1 MELVL
6 KIVGGIFTVMGAIFG
21 FLGLF
26 LLYQLGFE
34 PMLIF
39 CALGGIFMAVGVG
52 LLIAQNRMRRRR
64 ARLLKEGQR
73 INADIIEIGYDT
85 RVTVNGRCPL
95 VIRCQAVNPA
105 DGCVYVFQSQP
116 FWFDPAPFL
125 GNRTQLPVYVDPDN
139 YRHYA
144 VDTEGIVPAK
154 G

>member
-6 KIVGGIFTVMGAIFG
+6 KIVGGIFAALGAVFG

-26 LLYQLGFE
+26 LLYKLSFT
-34 PMLIF
+34 PMLVF
-39 CALGGIFMAVGVG
+39 CALGGIFLAVGIG
-52 LLIAQNRMRRRR
+52 LLVAQSQIRRRR
-64 ARLLKEGQR
+64 ARLLDEGQR
-73 INADIIEIGYDT
+73 ILADIVEVGYDT
-85 RVTVNGRCPL
+85 RVCVNGRYPL

-105 DGCVYVFQSQP
+105 DGCVYVFQSQA

-125 GNRTQLPVYVDPDN
+125 GDRTQLPVYVDPDN

>member
-52 LLIAQNRMRRRR
+52 LLIAQNRMRQMCIRDRRCAGSR
-64 ARLLKEGQR
+64 R
-73 INADIIEIGYDT
+73 IQGTPRPPVWRRST
-85 RVTVNGRCPL
+85 R
-95 VIRCQAVNPA
+95 
-105 DGCVYVFQSQP
+105 
-116 FWFDPAPFL
+116 W
-125 GNRTQLPVYVDPDN
+125 LPP
-139 YRHYA
+139 R
-144 VDTEGIVPAK
+144 
-154 G
+154 

>member
-1 MELVL
+1 MERVL
-6 KIVGGIFTVMGAIFG
+6 KIVGGVFAALGAVFG

-26 LLYQLGFE
+26 LLYRLRLA

-39 CALGGIFMAVGVG
+39 CGLGGIFLAVGIG
-52 LLIAQNRMRRRR
+52 LLVAQGQMRRRR
-64 ARLLKEGQR
+64 ARLLAEGQR
-73 INADIIEIGYDT
+73 IYADIIEIGYDI
-85 RVTVNGRCPL
+85 RITVNGRCPL

-105 DGCVYVFQSQP
+105 DGRVYVFQSQA

-139 YRHYA
+139 YHHYA